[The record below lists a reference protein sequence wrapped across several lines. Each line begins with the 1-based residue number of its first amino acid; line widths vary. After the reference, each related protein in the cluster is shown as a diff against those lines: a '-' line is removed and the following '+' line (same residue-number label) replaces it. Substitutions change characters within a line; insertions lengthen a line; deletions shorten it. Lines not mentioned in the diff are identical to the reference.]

1 MKLMKL
7 KPQGSSLIQDTSK
20 ALGGGLGV
28 CSESYNFYKLEWPRL
43 FVLQLRRN

>member
-7 KPQGSSLIQDTSK
+7 NPQGSLLIQDTSK
-20 ALGGGLGV
+20 ALGAGLGV
-28 CSESYNFYKLEWPRL
+28 CSESYNLYKLEWSRV